1 MRSTVYP
8 RSSQRSTTSPLPKE
22 ITTEVPTEAPQNY
35 VQRATMM
42 NSSDLQG
49 TQQQLKE
56 ASYSIAPRQS
66 TKADRKK
73 RRPQTFG
80 FPPLRTESK
89 RVTFSQPLY
98 ARCVALDESWSTDCQ
113 VLSVWN
119 DGARL
124 AARNPKDLTS
134 FFLIFVSSPKP
145 VFRRCKRVWVRGNEI
160 EVSYERQPPC
170 FGLERNPLDEAPS
183 GLLDR

>member
-1 MRSTVYP
+1 MT
-8 RSSQRSTTSPLPKE
+8 
-22 ITTEVPTEAPQNY
+22 
-35 VQRATMM
+35 M
-42 NSSDLQG
+42 NSLDIEGTLQ
-49 TQQQLKE
+49 QVKE
-56 ASYSIAPRQS
+56 TSHLMASGQS

-73 RRPQTFG
+73 CRPHTFG

-89 RVTFSQPLY
+89 RVTFSQPFY

-124 AARNPKDLTS
+124 AAMNPKDLTS

-145 VFRRCKRVWVRGNEI
+145 VFRRCKRVWLRGNQF
-160 EVSYERQPPC
+160 EVSYQRLKPS
-170 FGLERNPLDEAPS
+170 FALERNPLDEAPS
-183 GLLDR
+183 RLLDR